1 MIRVEFL
8 GPIQKDAMELE
19 ITNLTQLAAILQ
31 ADEELQEWLTNSAV
45 AVNDTL
51 VSSLEGELQDGDKV
65 SLLPPVCGGWV
76 MLSLHD
82 NALDVPTILADWYKE
97 EATSN
102 YGAYI
107 PFVGTVR
114 SEDSIDGLS
123 FDIYEPILE
132 SWFASW
138 QKKAQLKGAIIKMA
152 HSRGDVL
159 LHESSYI
166 AAVFSP
172 KRRVALEFIDEF
184 VEDFKAS
191 APIWKY
197 DLKEGKRVYALDR
210 STAIKGSG
218 LLA

>member
-1 MIRVEFL
+1 ML
-8 GPIQKDAMELE
+8 YLY
-19 ITNLTQLAAILQ
+19 
-31 ADEELQEWLTNSAV
+31 
-45 AVNDTL
+45 
-51 VSSLEGELQDGDKV
+51 EG
-65 SLLPPVCGGWV
+65 
-76 MLSLHD
+76 
-82 NALDVPTILADWYKE
+82 ALDVPRILKEWYE
-97 EATSN
+97 QEANSN

-114 SEDSIDGLS
+114 SEDNIEGLS
-123 FDIYEPILE
+123 FDIYEPILN
-132 SWFASW
+132 SWFEAW
-138 QKKAQLKGAIIKMA
+138 QKKAEAKGAVIKMA
-152 HSRGDVL
+152 HSRGDVM

-197 DLKEGKRVYALDR
+197 DLKGGKRVYALER

-218 LLA
+218 ILK

>member
-1 MIRVEFL
+1 MLYLYDGSLNV
-8 GPIQKDAMELE
+8 PE
-19 ITNLTQLAAILQ
+19 ILK
-31 ADEELQEWLTNSAV
+31 EWYEQEA
-45 AVNDTL
+45 
-51 VSSLEGELQDGDKV
+51 Q
-65 SLLPPVCGGWV
+65 
-76 MLSLHD
+76 
-82 NALDVPTILADWYKE
+82 
-97 EATSN
+97 SN

-114 SEDSIDGLS
+114 SEDGIDGLS
-123 FDIYEPILE
+123 FDIYEPILN

-138 QKKAQLKGAIIKMA
+138 QERAKEKGAVIKMA
-152 HSRGDVL
+152 HSRGDVF

-197 DLKEGKRVYALDR
+197 DLKDGKRVYALDR
-210 STAIKGSG
+210 STAIAGSG
-218 LLA
+218 ILSKR

>member
-1 MIRVEFL
+1 
-8 GPIQKDAMELE
+8 
-19 ITNLTQLAAILQ
+19 
-31 ADEELQEWLTNSAV
+31 
-45 AVNDTL
+45 
-51 VSSLEGELQDGDKV
+51 
-65 SLLPPVCGGWV
+65 
-76 MLSLHD
+76 MLSLYD
-82 NALDVPTILADWYKE
+82 GALDVPKLLKEWYEE

-114 SEDSIDGLS
+114 SEDGIDGLS
-123 FDIYEPILE
+123 FDIYEPILN
-132 SWFASW
+132 SWFEAW
-138 QKKAQLKGAIIKMA
+138 QQKAKEKGAVIKMA
-152 HSRGDVL
+152 HSRGDVM

-197 DLKEGKRVYALDR
+197 DLIDGKRVYAKDR
-210 STAIKGSG
+210 STAIQGSG
-218 LLA
+218 ILGEKK

>member
-1 MIRVEFL
+1 
-8 GPIQKDAMELE
+8 
-19 ITNLTQLAAILQ
+19 
-31 ADEELQEWLTNSAV
+31 
-45 AVNDTL
+45 
-51 VSSLEGELQDGDKV
+51 
-65 SLLPPVCGGWV
+65 
-76 MLSLHD
+76 MLYLY
-82 NALDVPTILADWYKE
+82 NGALDVPHILKEWYE
-97 EATSN
+97 QEAQSN

-114 SEDSIDGLS
+114 EEGGISGLS

-132 SWFASW
+132 KWFKEW
-138 QKKAQLKGAIIKMA
+138 EQKAKEKGAIIKMA
-152 HSRGDVL
+152 HSRGDVM

-197 DLKEGKRVYALDR
+197 DLIDGKRVYAKDR

-218 LLA
+218 ILSK

>member
-1 MIRVEFL
+1 
-8 GPIQKDAMELE
+8 
-19 ITNLTQLAAILQ
+19 
-31 ADEELQEWLTNSAV
+31 
-45 AVNDTL
+45 
-51 VSSLEGELQDGDKV
+51 
-65 SLLPPVCGGWV
+65 
-76 MLSLHD
+76 MLSLYD
-82 NALDVPTILADWYKE
+82 GPLNVAKILKDWYEE
-97 EATSN
+97 EAQSN

-114 SEDSIDGLS
+114 EEDGIEGLS

-132 SWFASW
+132 SWFATW
-138 QKKAQLKGAIIKMA
+138 QERAKEKGAIIKMA

-159 LHESSYI
+159 THESSYI

-172 KRRVALEFIDEF
+172 KRRVALEFIDVF

-197 DLKEGKRVYALDR
+197 DLKEGKRIYALKR

-218 LLA
+218 LLAKDKK